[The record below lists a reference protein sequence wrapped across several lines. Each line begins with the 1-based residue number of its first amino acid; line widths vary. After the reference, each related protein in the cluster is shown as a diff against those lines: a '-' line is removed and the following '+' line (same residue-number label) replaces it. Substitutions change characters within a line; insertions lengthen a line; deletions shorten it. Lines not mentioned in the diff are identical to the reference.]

1 MFTVECG
8 TASRA
13 LGTGWLHS
21 VRRQV
26 DVQKITADFEEAVL
40 EATKR
45 SFFSHLYIKM
55 IILPRQARDKHRES
69 TQKKDRFVAA
79 CVELLRHAGL

>member
-1 MFTVECG
+1 MFTVECA

-40 EATKR
+40 ERAMQTEREWCVNAAVTQHAILQERTFSRLNEHVICPLSCDFKR
-45 SFFSHLYIKM
+45 L
-55 IILPRQARDKHRES
+55 
-69 TQKKDRFVAA
+69 
-79 CVELLRHAGL
+79 

>member
-1 MFTVECG
+1 MFTAECG

-40 EATKR
+40 EVGKTAIFEPFTYKTHYFTKTG
-45 SFFSHLYIKM
+45 SG
-55 IILPRQARDKHRES
+55 Q
-69 TQKKDRFVAA
+69 T
-79 CVELLRHAGL
+79 

>member
-1 MFTVECG
+1 MFTVECA

-26 DVQKITADFEEAVL
+26 DVQKITADFEESVL
-40 EATKR
+40 ERAMQTEREWCVNAAAAT
-45 SFFSHLYIKM
+45 
-55 IILPRQARDKHRES
+55 
-69 TQKKDRFVAA
+69 
-79 CVELLRHAGL
+79 